1 MNEKPMKEKPMKEK
15 PMKEKPMKEKP
26 MNEKPMKEKPWYAIL
41 LAMIACVATVTLT
54 KEAQSQ
60 TKKPN
65 FLVIMG
71 DDIGI
76 TNISAYSHGM
86 MGYRTPNI
94 DSIAREGV
102 MFTDYYGEQSCT
114 AGRAAFI
121 TGQSPFRVGL
131 TKVGMPGAKQGIS
144 DKDPTLAE
152 LLKPHGYTSGQFGKN
167 HLGDRNE
174 YLPTLHGFDE
184 YAGVLYHLNAL
195 EEPEN
200 VDYPKDP
207 DFFAK
212 FGPRNVI
219 QTWATDEHD
228 PTEDPRFGVVGKQKI
243 KDLDKMTI
251 ERMKTYDDETL
262 AQSVDFIERA
272 VGDEKPFFVWHNT
285 TRTHTFTHLRPK
297 YAEMIPEKGLM
308 GAAMTEFDD
317 TVGALTKKLDDLGVA
332 DNTIVI
338 LLSDNGAMKFSWPD
352 GATSPFQGEKATT
365 WEAGVRVPAI
375 VKWPGVVKPGTVI
388 NDIMGHNDWLPTLMA
403 AAGEPGIK
411 EKLMKGHTVGDK
423 TYKVH
428 LDGYDQTALL
438 KGEGPG
444 ARKEFHYVTDDGD
457 YAAFR
462 LGSWKISFLTQES
475 DGFDVWDREFVVHRA
490 PRITNL
496 RQDPF
501 EQAAH
506 PGGASWNYDE
516 WLFRRAYL
524 FVPAQSYVG
533 AFVKSFEEFPPRGL
547 PASFSVGDALKKISQ
562 HTHN

>member
-1 MNEKPMKEKPMKEK
+1 MDSIDVMRKTTFILTLLLCGLCVSAGTA
-15 PMKEKPMKEKP
+15 
-26 MNEKPMKEKPWYAIL
+26 YA
-41 LAMIACVATVTLT
+41 AD
-54 KEAQSQ
+54 
-60 TKKPN
+60 KPN
-65 FLVIMG
+65 ILVIMG

-86 MGYRTPNI
+86 MGYKTPNI
-94 DSIAREGV
+94 DQLAKEGA

-114 AGRAAFI
+114 AGRSAFI

-144 DKDPTLAE
+144 DKDPTLAQ

-174 YLPTLHGFDE
+174 FLPTVHGFDE

-207 DFFAK
+207 DFFEN

-219 QTWATDEHD
+219 YTWATDKVD
-228 PTEDPRFGVVGKQKI
+228 KTEDPRFGVVGKQRI
-243 KDLDKMTI
+243 KDLGKMTI

-262 AQSVDFIERA
+262 EQSLDFMERA
-272 VGDEKPFFVWHNT
+272 VKDGKPFFIWHNT

-297 YAEMIPEKGLM
+297 YADMVPEKGLM

-317 TVGALTKKLDDLGVA
+317 TVGALTNKLDELGVD
-332 DNTIVI
+332 DNTIVV

-375 VKWPGVVKPGTVI
+375 IKWPGVVEPGTVI
-388 NDIMGHNDWLPTLMA
+388 NDIAAHNDWVPTLMA

-411 EKLMKGHTVGDK
+411 EKLLKGHKAGGK

-462 LGSWKISFLTQES
+462 YGAWKIQFLTQECV
-475 DGFDVWDREFVVHRA
+475 GFSVWDCEYKVHRA
-490 PRITNL
+490 PRIVNL

-501 EQAAH
+501 EHAVR
-506 PGGASWNYDE
+506 PGNSWRYDE
-516 WLFRRAYL
+516 WMFRRAYL
-524 FVPAQSYVG
+524 FVPAQGYVG
-533 AFVKSFEEFPPRGL
+533 KFVKSFVDYPPRGL
-547 PASFSVGDALKKISQ
+547 PASFSVGDALKKISE